1 MNVSDD
7 NEITAGGTAV
17 HRQAMVLRQST
28 RYIGAA
34 NGNSGVRY
42 LYPRSDKQH
51 NSF

>member
-28 RYIGAA
+28 RYNGAVGHGN
-34 NGNSGVRY
+34 NGV
-42 LYPRSDKQH
+42 
-51 NSF
+51 